1 MAARKLTPMKFK
13 PKLVS
18 KIWGARRL
26 ETVLGKKL
34 PDNGRYGESWEV
46 SAHPGDLTPVVYPEW
61 LAGKTIPQI
70 AASEMAEE
78 AFGKHADMVRK
89 DGFPLLY
96 KFLDADDVLSVQVHP
111 DDGYARTHE
120 GDNGKTECWVV
131 IEAQSGSILY
141 KGFKPGTD
149 LAKFE
154 KLLGENKVEECLNSF
169 EVHLGDVVFIPAKT
183 VHAIGAGILLA
194 EIQQS
199 SDVTYRVYDWG
210 RLGNDG
216 QPRPVHVQQAKAVMD
231 VKPPAENTAV
241 PHVISEFKGGRHE
254 RLAACNKF
262 VLERVIFE
270 TKGKMRL
277 GTAGEG
283 HFSIFSVLDGE
294 TTLSWKGGKVEATR
308 GDSFLV
314 PAGAKEVQVAA
325 TGRTA
330 VLNAYLPD

>member
-1 MAARKLTPMKFK
+1 MAAKKLTPMKFK
-13 PKLVS
+13 PKFVP

-26 ETVLGKKL
+26 ETILGKKL

-70 AASEMAEE
+70 AESDMAEE
-78 AFGKHADMVRK
+78 AFGKQASGIRTN
-89 DGFPLLY
+89 GFPLLY

-111 DDGYARTHE
+111 DDAYARTNE

-131 IEAQSGSILY
+131 IEAQPGSILY
-141 KGFKPGTD
+141 KGFRPGAD
-149 LAKFE
+149 LSEFE
-154 KLLGENKVEECLNSF
+154 KLLAENKVEWCLNAF
-169 EVHLGDVVFIPAKT
+169 EVHRGDVVFIPAKT

-210 RLGNDG
+210 RLGSDG
-216 QPRPVHVQQAKAVMD
+216 QPRPVHVKQAKAVMD
-231 VKPPAENTAV
+231 VKPPAENTV
-241 PHVISEFKGGRHE
+241 RPQVVSEFRGGKHE
-254 RLAACNKF
+254 RLAACSKF
-262 VLERVIFE
+262 VLERIVFE
-270 TKGKMRL
+270 AKRKTDL
-277 GTAGEG
+277 PTAGEG

-294 TTLSWKGGKVEATR
+294 ITLSWKGGKVGAAR

-314 PAGAKEVQVAA
+314 PAGAKEVKVAA
-325 TGRTA
+325 AGRA
-330 VLNAYLPD
+330 SVLNAYLPD